1 MPRCLF
7 PVSFLCVLG
16 VLRGKTIS
24 VNTLKIFCDAKLG
37 EAELKLLTDGVA
49 PHTLIF
55 PEKPAASVL
64 AKSERDPAFAE
75 ADIALGQPGV
85 SSVLGS
91 EKLRWVHLTSAGYTR
106 YDTPEFREAAV
117 ARGLR
122 LTNSSTVYAQPCAEH
137 VFSFMVAQ
145 ARQLPVG
152 LRTHS
157 RSGTPE
163 WNALRYSMVSLRGQN
178 VVILGFG
185 AIASRLI
192 AMLRPFEMNIVALR
206 RKARGDEG
214 VPIVTM
220 DALPAALSTA
230 DHVVNLLPANA
241 DSDHFINAGRLASL
255 KPGAVLYN
263 IGRGTTV
270 DQPALTAALQS
281 GHIAAAWLDVTDPE
295 PLPPGHP
302 LLSAPNCHLTP
313 HVAGGYAD
321 ETAAL
326 VRHFLGNFGRFLG
339 GVELVDRIM

>member
-1 MPRCLF
+1 M
-7 PVSFLCVLG
+7 
-16 VLRGKTIS
+16 
-24 VNTLKIFCDAKLG
+24 NTLKIFCDAKLG
-37 EAELKLLTDGVA
+37 EAELRLLREGVG

-55 PEKPAASVL
+55 PERPAVSVL

-75 ADIALGQPGV
+75 ADVALGQPGV

-91 EKLRWVHLTSAGYTR
+91 DKLRWVHLTSAGYTR

-145 ARQLPVG
+145 ARQLPAA
-152 LRTHS
+152 LRTQT
-157 RSGTPE
+157 RDGSGD
-163 WNALRYSMVSLRGQN
+163 WKSLRYSMKPLRGQN

-214 VPIVTM
+214 VPIVTLEG
-220 DALPAALSTA
+220 LPAALSNA

-241 DSDHFINAGRLASL
+241 DSDRFVSAGRIASM

-270 DQPALTAALQS
+270 DQAALADALQS
-281 GHIAAAWLDVTDPE
+281 GHVGAAWLDVTDPE
-295 PLPPGHP
+295 PLPAGHP

-313 HVAGGYAD
+313 HVAGGHAG

-326 VRHFLGNFGRFLG
+326 VRHFLGNLGRFLG
-339 GVELVDRIM
+339 GVELVDRIY